1 MGKAFWDSDRVW
13 LGSKGVIGYTTPSL
27 KGAEFI
33 YVKWQWG
40 HVLCCAESLS
50 CVRLCATLWII
61 ACQSPLSMGFSRQEY
76 RSGLP
81 CLPLGDLSDPGI
93 ETVSLISAT
102 LAGIF
107 FTTGA
112 TWEAPV
118 RRYFQKI
125 LFVCLGWVLVATQG
139 TFDLYWGTFGYG
151 MSDLIPWQGI
161 EPGLPVLGARSLSH
175 WTTREVPGYT
185 LEFCAK

>member
-1 MGKAFWDSDRVW
+1 M
-13 LGSKGVIGYTTPSL
+13 
-27 KGAEFI
+27 
-33 YVKWQWG
+33 
-40 HVLCCAESLS
+40 LCCAESLS

-112 TWEAPV
+112 TWEAWGISRTSLRVLSPRSKSSL
-118 RRYFQKI
+118 RRKNDLASLFIFMGIQDMEMEGFI
-125 LFVCLGWVLVATQG
+125 LCSRGLKSQRTGGKFGETGNSHAPGTVLCWWQ
-139 TFDLYWGTFGYG
+139 
-151 MSDLIPWQGI
+151 LIP
-161 EPGLPVLGARSLSH
+161 
-175 WTTREVPGYT
+175 
-185 LEFCAK
+185 

>member
-1 MGKAFWDSDRVW
+1 M
-13 LGSKGVIGYTTPSL
+13 
-27 KGAEFI
+27 
-33 YVKWQWG
+33 
-40 HVLCCAESLS
+40 LCCAESLS

-139 TFDLYWGTFGYG
+139 TFDLY
-151 MSDLIPWQGI
+151 
-161 EPGLPVLGARSLSH
+161 
-175 WTTREVPGYT
+175 
-185 LEFCAK
+185 